1 MKKQLKPISKSK
13 SKVVKKVVKKI
24 TKEPKKPSEASA
36 VPLAQVMQGRLNF
49 AIPGIKKNDARAITQ
64 KRLLIFT
71 PTVGNVRMEWVQAR
85 YSQMIPTNWSFA
97 DMLQFLSS
105 SIPIDYQLAD
115 AQNLV
120 AKKVVEDDYEWLL
133 MIEDDNVLPPDAFI
147 RINEY
152 MNRGDI
158 PMVSGLY
165 FLKSTHAEP
174 LVYRGRGNSHFQ
186 DWKLGDRVW
195 VDGMP
200 MGFLLIHSSL
210 IKAAWKESEEY
221 QVMGETTRRVFEQ
234 PNSMWLDEETGG
246 IIAKG
251 GTTDLQWCSRLME
264 DGLFTKAGWPKFQK
278 MKYPFLVDTRIFIKH
293 IDRNSGVMW
302 PVAVPARFIPDSKDY
317 KGKEVT

>member
-1 MKKQLKPISKSK
+1 MKKQLKATSKSK
-13 SKVVKKVVKKI
+13 TTKKVVKKPLK
-24 TKEPKKPSEASA
+24 KEPKKPIEKSA
-36 VPLAQVMQGRLNF
+36 IPLQHVMQGRLNF
-49 AIPGIKKNDARAITQ
+49 AIPNLKKGDPQNLQQ
-64 KRLLIFT
+64 KKLLIFT

-85 YSQMIPTNWSFA
+85 YSQMMPTNWSYA
-97 DMLQFLSS
+97 DMLQFLSPF
-105 SIPIDYQLAD
+105 IPIDYQLAD

-120 AKKVVEDDYEWLL
+120 AKKVVQDGYEWLL

-174 LVYRGRGNSHFQ
+174 ILYRGRGNSHFQ
-186 DWKLGDRVW
+186 DWKFGDRVW

-200 MGFLLIHSSL
+200 MGFLLIHASL
-210 IKAAWKESEEY
+210 IKAAWEESEEY
-221 QVMGETTRRVFEQ
+221 TVMGEKTRKVFDQ
-234 PNSMWLDEETGG
+234 PNSMWLDEATGG

-264 DGLFTKAGWPKFQK
+264 EGLLAKAGWPKFQK

-293 IDRNSGVMW
+293 IEPDGTMW
-302 PVAVPARFIPDSKDY
+302 PQNMPAKFIPDKDY
-317 KGKEVT
+317 KGKDIT